1 MYYNSLIIESNKT
14 RAEFIEECLQFK
26 LHHIRETHQFILQD
40 CLYIPKCNLALVA
53 NIVAYIEQKKTFLLQ
68 ELLTIESVKIIFF
81 EFKYYQSF
89 RKVET
94 PTQLF
99 FENLIRL
106 LYIEIH
112 ETLYLFTGQIIRN
125 DDIYNELL
133 TEIFSSVVNNL
144 IDFIISK
151 TEFTSGTYGKFLIL
165 SDNANELQSSL
176 FNHLINFTM
185 SNYKTFGFDKVFAL
199 SIKINNLLAL
209 SSKFEFLKKHET
221 DLRHLRIKID
231 QELQID
237 TSISN
242 KLKPVILEAL
252 ISHISKQIV
261 LPQNNDIKNL
271 IKGKVDLINKPL
283 RLKKADPFYFSLI
296 VMQENGIFEKDDLL
310 NLFDQG
316 LISTKERK
324 ILDRIDL
331 QNAYSR
337 FSILKTKRNL
347 SKYEN
352 IEQQINSI
360 LQL

>member
-1 MYYNSLIIESNKT
+1 MYYNSLIIDYNKT
-14 RAEFIEECLQFK
+14 RAEFIDECLQFK

-40 CLYIPKCNLALVA
+40 CLYIPKCNLALVE
-53 NIVAYIEQKKTFLLQ
+53 NIVAYIEQKKTFLLY
-68 ELLTIESVKIIFF
+68 ELLTVESVKIIFF
-81 EFKYYQSF
+81 DFNYYQSF
-89 RKVET
+89 RNVET
-94 PTQLF
+94 PSQLF

-112 ETLYLFTGQIIRN
+112 ETLYLFTGQLIRN
-125 DDIYNELL
+125 DDIYDELL
-133 TEIFSSVVNNL
+133 TESFSSVVNSL
-144 IDFIISK
+144 IDFIITK
-151 TEFTSGTYGKFLIL
+151 AEIISGAYGKFLIL
-165 SDNANELQSSL
+165 SDNTNELQSSL
-176 FNHLINFTM
+176 FNQLINFTL
-185 SNYKTFGFDKVFAL
+185 SNYKTIGFDKVFDL
-199 SIKINNLLAL
+199 GIKINTLLAL
-209 SSKFEFLKKHET
+209 SSKFIFLKKYET

-231 QELQID
+231 QELQIE
-237 TSISN
+237 TSIYN

-271 IKGKVDLINKPL
+271 IKGKVELINKPL

-296 VMQENGIFEKDDLL
+296 VMQEKGIFKKDDLL
-310 NLFDQG
+310 KLFDQG
-316 LISTKERK
+316 IIRTKERK

-360 LQL
+360 LKT